1 MKKMENICPFCGEG
15 HLIRDTRDV
24 EYTYKG
30 AKLLIAQPGLYCDE
44 CDESILEPKDMAFN
58 RADLQAF
65 RARIDGLLE
74 PKQIQKIRKQIGLT
88 QKQALIFLVAGT
100 TPSPDT
106 KKGKPPPKP
115 LSLLLELLQD
125 KDTREKFYK
134 NHGWLKPPRFTKAHN
149 LTSAAM

>member
-1 MKKMENICPFCGEG
+1 MNKMEKNICPFCGEG
-15 HLIRDTRDV
+15 HLLRTTKDV

-88 QKQALIFLVAGT
+88 QKQAADIFGGGHNAF
-100 TPSPDT
+100 SRYE
-106 KKGKPPPKP
+106 KGETPPPKP

-134 NHGWLKPPRFTKAHN
+134 NHGVA
-149 LTSAAM
+149 

>member
-1 MKKMENICPFCGEG
+1 MKKMKKNICPFCGEG

-30 AKLLIAQPGLYCDE
+30 AKLLIAQPGLYCNE

-88 QKQALIFLVAGT
+88 QKQAADIFGGGHNAF
-100 TPSPDT
+100 SRYE
-106 KKGKPPPKP
+106 KGETPPPKP

-134 NHGWLKPPRFTKAHN
+134 NHGVA
-149 LTSAAM
+149 

>member
-1 MKKMENICPFCGEG
+1 MKKMEKNICPFCGEG

-30 AKLLIAQPGLYCDE
+30 AKLLIAQPVLYCNE

-88 QKQALIFLVAGT
+88 QKQAADIFGGGHNAF
-100 TPSPDT
+100 SRYE
-106 KKGKPPPKP
+106 KGETPPPKP

-134 NHGWLKPPRFTKAHN
+134 NHGVA
-149 LTSAAM
+149 